1 MGAMATI
8 ADSIIRTLK
17 ASGVRRLYGVPGD
30 SLNGLTDA
38 LRRDGDLQWAH
49 VRNEEVGA
57 FAAGAEAQL
66 TGELAVCVGSC
77 GPGNVH
83 LINGLY
89 DAGRSHAPVLAIA
102 AQIPREE
109 IGSGYFQETHPTQ
122 IFNECSVYAELVSC
136 AEQFPV
142 VFQQALQAAISRRGV
157 AVIVVPGEIFMEEWS
172 APDVLPVR
180 TRESV
185 VLPPAQDLEAAAE
198 IIGKSKRPAILAGAG
213 CAGAHD
219 ELVAFADAIKAPVVH
234 SLRGKEW
241 IEWDNPYDVGLTGLI
256 GYDSGYRAM
265 EHCDVLIMA
274 GTDFPYRPFLP
285 DDVPVIQ
292 IDVRGERIGRRV
304 QVSNPLVGTVRDT
317 LPQLQSRIKGEHDS
331 SFADTIVKHHRKR
344 RAKLDELA
352 EPGKPRETPLHPQFV
367 TDVIDKAATD
377 DAVFTCD
384 VGTPTVWAAR
394 YVRMNGKRRLLGSF
408 NHGSMANALAQAIG
422 ASAAYPQRQVVAL
435 AGDGG
440 LAMLLGD
447 LITLRQLNLPV
458 KVMVY
463 NNSALSFVELE
474 MKQAGLINF
483 GTGLDN
489 PDFAAI
495 ADAIGIRGF
504 RAERTKDV
512 QDCVQDAFKHD
523 GPALVDLRVA
533 RQELSLPPKITLSQV
548 KGFTLYATRTVLSGR
563 GSEIVELARTNLQQL

>member
-1 MGAMATI
+1 MATI

-30 SLNGLTDA
+30 SLNGLTEA

-122 IFNECSVYAELVSC
+122 IFNECSVYCELVSSG
-136 AEQFPV
+136 EQFPV

-157 AVIVVPGEIFMEEWS
+157 AVIVVPGEIFMQEWS
-172 APDVLPVR
+172 GKDVLPVH
-180 TRESV
+180 TSPSV
-185 VLPPAQDLEAAAE
+185 MVPAEQDLAAAAE
-198 IIGKSKRPAILAGAG
+198 VIGKAQRPAILAGAG

-241 IEWDNPYDVGLTGLI
+241 VEWDNPYNVGLTGLI

-285 DDVPVIQ
+285 DDVPVVQ
-292 IDVRGERIGRRV
+292 IDTRGERIGRRV
-304 QVSNPLVGTVRDT
+304 QVSHPLVGTVRDT
-317 LPQLQSRIKGEHDS
+317 LPLLQSRIKPASDS
-331 SFADTIVKHHRKR
+331 SFADTIVKHHTKR
-344 RAKLDELA
+344 RARLDELA
-352 EPGKPRETPLHPQFV
+352 EPGKPNETPLHPQFV
-367 TDVIDKAATD
+367 TATIDKLATD

-394 YVRMNGKRRLLGSF
+394 YLRMNGKRRLLGSF

-422 ASAAYPQRQVVAL
+422 ASAAYPKRQVIAL

-483 GTGLDN
+483 GTGLQN

-495 ADAIGIRGF
+495 ADAMGMRGL
-504 RAERTKDV
+504 RAEKTSDV
-512 QDCVQDAFKHD
+512 EDTVREALAYD

-533 RQELSLPPKITLSQV
+533 RQELSLPPKITLAQV

>member
-1 MGAMATI
+1 MATI

-17 ASGVRRLYGVPGD
+17 KSGVRRLYGVPGD

-122 IFNECSVYAELVSC
+122 VFNECSVYAELVSC

-142 VFQQALQAAISRRGV
+142 VFQQALQAAITRRGV
-157 AVIVVPGEIFMEEWS
+157 AVMVVPGEIFMEEWS
-172 APDVLPVR
+172 GKDVLPVH
-180 TRESV
+180 TTHSAV
-185 VLPPAQDLEAAAE
+185 VPGEDELAAAAE
-198 IIGKSKRPAILAGAG
+198 VIGRAKRPAILAGAG
-213 CAGAHD
+213 CAGTHD
-219 ELVAFADAIKAPVVH
+219 ELVAFAEAIKAPVVH

-241 IEWDNPYDVGLTGLI
+241 LEWDNPLTVGLTGLI

-285 DDVPVIQ
+285 DGVPVVQ
-292 IDVRGERIGRRV
+292 LDVRGERIGRRV
-304 QVSNPLVGTVRDT
+304 QVSHPLVGTVRDT
-317 LPQLQSRIKGEHDS
+317 LPLLQARITSSSDG
-331 SFADTIVKHHRKR
+331 SFADTIVKHHRRR

-352 EPGKPRETPLHPQFV
+352 QPGKPGETPLHPQFV
-367 TDVIDKAATD
+367 TATVDKLATD

-422 ASAAYPQRQVVAL
+422 AAASYPGRQVVAL

-447 LITLRQLNLPV
+447 LITLQQLHLPV

-474 MKQAGLINF
+474 MKQAGLVNF

-489 PDFAAI
+489 PDFAGI
-495 ADAIGIRGF
+495 AEAIGLKGL
-504 RAERTKDV
+504 RAERTSDV
-512 QDCVQDAFKHD
+512 EDAVREAFEYD

-563 GSEIVELARTNLQQL
+563 GSEIVELARTNLREL

>member
-1 MGAMATI
+1 MGRMATI

-30 SLNGLTDA
+30 SLNGLTEA

-122 IFNECSVYAELVSC
+122 IFNECSVYTELVSS
-136 AEQFPV
+136 ADQFPV
-142 VFQQALQAAISRRGV
+142 VFQQALQAAITRRGV
-157 AVIVVPGEIFMEEWS
+157 AVIVVPGEIFMKEWS
-172 APDVLPVR
+172 GKDVLPVH
-180 TRESV
+180 TSPSAV
-185 VLPPAQDLEAAAE
+185 VPGEKELASAAE
-198 IIGKSKRPAILAGAG
+198 VIGNARRPAILAGAG

-219 ELVAFADAIKAPVVH
+219 ELVAFARAIKAPVVH

-241 IEWDNPYDVGLTGLI
+241 LEWDNPLNVGLTGLI

-265 EHCDVLIMA
+265 EHCDVLVMA

-285 DDVPVIQ
+285 DDVPVVQ
-292 IDVRGERIGRRV
+292 LDVRGERIGRRV
-304 QVSNPLVGTVRDT
+304 QVSHPLVGTVRDT
-317 LPQLQSRIKGEHDS
+317 LPLLQSRITSRSDG
-331 SFADTIVKHHRKR
+331 SFADTIVKHHTRR

-352 EPGKPRETPLHPQFV
+352 QPGKSSETPLHPQFV
-367 TDVIDKAATD
+367 TATINELATD

-394 YVRMNGKRRLLGSF
+394 YLRMNGKRRLLGSF

-422 ASAAYPQRQVVAL
+422 ASATYPKRQVIAL

-447 LITLRQLNLPV
+447 LITLRQLKLPV

-474 MKQAGLINF
+474 MKQAGLVNF

-489 PDFAAI
+489 PDFAGI
-495 ADAIGIRGF
+495 AEAIGMRGL
-504 RAERTKDV
+504 RAERTSDV
-512 QDCVQDAFKHD
+512 ADTVREALEYD

-533 RQELSLPPKITLSQV
+533 RQELSLPPKITLAQV
-548 KGFTLYATRTVLSGR
+548 KGFTLYATRTVLSGK
-563 GSEIVELARTNLQQL
+563 GSEIVELARTNLGQL